1 MVMIESVRNLSGQ
14 EGGLARAQV
23 VKTRERE

>member
-14 EGGLARAQV
+14 EGGLAPAQV
-23 VKTRERE
+23 VKMRERG